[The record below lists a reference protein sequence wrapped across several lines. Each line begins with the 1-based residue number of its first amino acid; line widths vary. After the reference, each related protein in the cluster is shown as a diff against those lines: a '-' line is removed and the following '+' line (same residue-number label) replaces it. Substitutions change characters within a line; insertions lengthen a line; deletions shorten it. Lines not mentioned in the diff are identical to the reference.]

1 MTNSET
7 SNDFAHHAQIASIE
21 FSNQSYPTQKNLEDN
36 ISQQDN
42 KYHPH

>member
-21 FSNQSYPTQKNLEDN
+21 FSNQFYPDQKNQEDK

-42 KYHPH
+42 IYHPH